1 MLEKE
6 KPSKKTLQKKK
17 TGKPISQQQQK
28 NHQKLTTE
36 NPKDP
41 S

>member
-6 KPSKKTLQKKK
+6 KPSKKTLQKK